1 MSAAPYAGGCLCGQV
16 RWTANAEPENVRLCH
31 CRNCQRATGGPY
43 FARIL
48 FHAADVARDG
58 ETTRWASS
66 ERLHRLACARC
77 GTPMFGDVQDGPFL
91 AVSLSTLDDPAQ
103 LAPGSHIWVSEKLA
117 WVRIDDGLPQ
127 FERGA

>member
-1 MSAAPYAGGCLCGQV
+1 MNAPYAGACQCGQV
-16 RWTANAEPENVRLCH
+16 RWRAAGEPVNVRFCH

-48 FHAADVARDG
+48 FRAQDVAREG

-66 ERLHRLACARC
+66 GRLHRLSCARC

-91 AVSLSTLDDPAQ
+91 AVSLASLDAPGA
-103 LAPGSHIWVSEKLA
+103 LAPGSHIWVSEKLP
-117 WVRIDDGLPQ
+117 WVAIADGLPQ
-127 FERGA
+127 FAEGA